1 MFAYYCAS
9 LESSLKAGGSQTK
22 PLPQP
27 GPAAVGFGCSLQLA
41 GQPLRMDQT
50 DSAWWARGSEL
61 MAWRTRGAGAK
72 HDSGL
77 TAGLMS
83 VADTPTHTHAPQV
96 HTRLLPL
103 HLTC

>member
-22 PLPQP
+22 LLPQP

-50 DSAWWARGSEL
+50 DSAWWEGDQSSWPGEL
-61 MAWRTRGAGAK
+61 VVPEQSMT
-72 HDSGL
+72 
-77 TAGLMS
+77 
-83 VADTPTHTHAPQV
+83 VV
-96 HTRLLPL
+96 
-103 HLTC
+103 